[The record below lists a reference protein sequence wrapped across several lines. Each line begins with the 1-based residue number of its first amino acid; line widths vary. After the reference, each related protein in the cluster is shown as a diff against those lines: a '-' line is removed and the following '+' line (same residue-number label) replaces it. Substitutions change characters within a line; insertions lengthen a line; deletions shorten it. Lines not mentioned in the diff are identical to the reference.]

1 MYDLTQ
7 PIFTYAGALVP
18 EKKPSKAR
26 DYILAVCAGL
36 LLAALAI

>member
-1 MYDLTQ
+1 MYGINQ

-18 EKKPSKAR
+18 AGKQSKVR
-26 DYILAVCAGL
+26 SYILAVCAGL